1 MNRFGIRRIQEQ
13 IEGGDEDVRVA
24 KLLERRVEL
33 PVVPVW
39 NAGAK
44 GVTIFVSTYSL
55 LARPDTMRKKKGNPE
70 RHCLTYSATCSQ
82 YCLGSS
88 FHIGTHTWCVSWAR
102 IFIGLIAEGG
112 KCQHIQLAN

>member
-44 GVTIFVSTYSL
+44 GVTIFVSAYSL
-55 LARPDTMRKKKGNPE
+55 PARPDTMRKK
-70 RHCLTYSATCSQ
+70 
-82 YCLGSS
+82 
-88 FHIGTHTWCVSWAR
+88 
-102 IFIGLIAEGG
+102 GG
-112 KCQHIQLAN
+112 KSKKKSNRGKALPDLLGDMFPILSR